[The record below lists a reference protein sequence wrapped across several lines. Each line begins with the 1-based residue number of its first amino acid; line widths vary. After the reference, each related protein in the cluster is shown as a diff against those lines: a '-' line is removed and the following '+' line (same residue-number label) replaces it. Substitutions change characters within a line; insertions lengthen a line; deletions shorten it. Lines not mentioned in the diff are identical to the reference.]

1 MVDIPGKLKDIV
13 FEIIYHRLI
22 YPSASISL
30 TYLLPSLPPSSPI
43 FLPFYPHLSPFLSSQ
58 HVDTAVEKAIDL
70 IDEAVGSKDGGHGH
84 KVSTYTSIFT

>member
-1 MVDIPGKLKDIV
+1 MVDIPGELEDTV
-13 FEIIYHRLI
+13 FYIIYHCLI

-30 TYLLPSLPPSSPI
+30 TYLPPSLPPSSPI
-43 FLPFYPHLSPFLSSQ
+43 FLPFYPHLSPLFSSQ

-84 KVSTYTSIFT
+84 KVSTYTPMFT